1 MSVGTHIAE
10 VIRQG
15 IWASLTGGWYYEP
28 GFSIFC
34 NTLHLYVWFILILL
48 PLILGIVASQGVSLI
63 FAAAYTGFIVF
74 FFTVIKSSVA
84 YLHMIFDTTDPVVV
98 TRTITDSIDDL
109 YRETAGQLPADVEM
123 IELRDMGYNLR
134 GSERALD
141 GGRREPSVREEIA
154 ANIARNRR
162 QVELERELIFRNDG
176 STPIP
181 PHFTSK
187 FWDFDESTDTESA
200 PPSSSTRRSRIGGTS
215 TMKVV
220 HEDEKVRSRSTSP
233 PSTTITPKRKRSM
246 PSSLRKT
253 IEEEEES
260 DSNTTRRR
268 SDPSL
273 SIDIHDNKYRR
284 ICQIEEMVQE
294 EEKEEELEKDPEEE
308 DEEEEEEENLP
319 STSTAVPTRRPSRRR
334 SSTGTTSRK
343 RKYSRRAGSPAVF
356 AGTLMKKDSH
366 ESSRSM
372 PSSVGWTPVVV
383 SLGDNMDRP
392 TTSRY
397 SADDADT
404 GADIKG
410 EITKFL
416 EDLIEKHP
424 ETWDV
429 IENVRMRRGRPSSES
444 HDSAPL
450 EMAPSL
456 PTNPLTVGPSTSSV
470 ERLERVTHGIF
481 SVPHVLRNAARSN
494 SFIDWHAQHQV
505 ASTSQHHIAQGHEDT
520 SQGAVHTFQ
529 DEDGNW
535 WTYTFD
541 DTGGV
546 GTAQPLGSGRAVLEL
561 IHREREKH
569 PETARKLFPPAEL
582 EVLPESMYDWT
593 DEDRAKTTSDEDED
607 GNSIVPSS
615 HRRPI
620 GGPTP
625 PMSRPRESRETPS
638 SEQLPLT
645 RRERAL
651 SSSSNESSTYMP
663 TLPSSVF
670 HAPSGTGATRTSS
683 TRASQVVS
691 FVQAASRLRSVP
703 TTAEDRAAERR
714 WQMEQI
720 MDLIERSHTRRN
732 PVPELPS
739 VPTSSLLERR
749 PSSNIRKSYYYPM
762 KMFPKAQK
770 NFNLKVDRMSVD
782 RCFDRN
788 HTIWSLL
795 FDICLGTLVTVLT
808 ILLIDARIYYDY
820 TLVAFC
826 FVVASA
832 QFSLLKSVQ
841 PDASSPI
848 HGFNWVASYNRPI
861 YFCIMAS
868 VLLYVHYLAGGKEID
883 ENPEEMAWNW
893 NPFRL
898 HLMTFPS
905 IMVAVRDLLSILLLF
920 LPVAFTFGWLP
931 QFNTLAHHVAEQ
943 IEMHIFGGTASFSVF
958 SACVQLAKSC
968 SFYVALCALCR
979 VAYTF
984 SPKSTQHPLF
994 SIFIATSV
1002 AVSYLLSRMSSNQNL
1017 MVILFDI
1024 LVAPFRKKGDT
1035 EVEEE
1040 DPTAHSPSSSA
1051 AAKDE
1056 MPKMVRKTI
1065 GERAR
1070 YDLIFSVF
1078 LVVFF
1083 FGLHST
1089 SLFTATQPYFTY
1101 AITGVCVVL
1110 GVLNHYLF
1118 PQFRSHTPWR
1128 AVSSPLLKSAEHAQ
1142 FESPDAAKLMYFEA
1156 IHLWMVA
1163 IERNIAYPLLIISM
1177 VTENGWSI
1185 PLPWLILPLICLRL
1199 LRGGFSQPQLMYIP
1213 ITVAFLAAAFD
1224 LKHVIQ
1230 HTELNGK
1237 PLTSWNLLPI
1247 IMYICVS
1254 VYPKIVELYLKIA
1267 FIMAYVAPWQISWG
1281 SAFHAFAQPFSVPH
1295 SALIAIQTVISSI
1308 ISAPLNPFLGSSFFT
1323 SSYVRPVKFWEKDYN
1338 TKRADASTMRLSS
1351 QIDRGPMMDDSNL
1364 NAVFYEH
1371 LTRSLQKSLA
1381 GDLAMGRWATSV
1393 QPGDCFVLASFYL
1406 NTLVHIIE
1414 VGNGFVTFQ
1423 LRGLEFRGTYCHQ
1436 REVEAITEDI
1446 RDGSGFCCCSPGS
1459 LPGLLSFNTAWNL
1472 RWLAWEVVSGKYI
1485 IDGYSISD
1493 NSAVNL
1499 LQVHELRRLLVTLYI
1514 KCIIYYTF
1522 THPKFRQWLADETVQ
1537 TALKVVVENDRYTD
1551 VDSIFCSTND
1561 EDYDNGEAGI
1571 SRNSFKAVYQS
1582 WIIHCLTKRAESLE
1596 EVENFDPEDA
1606 IALCYLLSL
1615 VARRSLGTAAFN
1627 RHSSAA
1633 ESFLYGLHSLFK
1645 GDFRITCQRDEW
1657 VFTDMDMLRC
1667 VVAPAV
1673 KMALKLHQDHFAQFE
1688 EFDENE
1694 GLYTTIGDYQTKMF
1708 ISHEQDPGWR
1718 QAILAN
1724 TPSLLALRH
1733 IYDDGQDDYKIIML
1747 NKMHLNMRVIKLNRE
1762 CVRAFWAGQQ
1772 QELIFLR
1779 NRNPE
1784 RGSIQNARQ
1793 VLRNMIN
1800 SSADLPVGYPIY
1812 VSPLTT
1818 SHIESHSQ
1826 IHKVFGPTFTFEGF
1840 RNFGHNVW
1848 NRLRNHFGP
1857 SGSTSAHQQQQQQQ
1871 QQAAMAGG
1879 PAPLPGPPVMQITI
1893 PSATS
1898 SGASSGPGGPN
1909 PSSGPPAAPRA
1920 HFHVGPPTTGRSDGG
1935 GEKEMEEEQEMI
1947 VLTMTTPRQGR
1958 RMENSIVEMSKD
1970 GTARVSVLYPK
1981 TRPPLDDS
1989 IAAPVT
1995 LTAPPQ
2001 TERERSIMN
2010 RPNLSMMLKSGQIIG
2025 GNQEMHIG
2033 SWVLIVDSE
2042 QIFRYLN
2049 EELKASGECL
2059 VVWPDELVK
2068 HMSGRSSWLF
2078 QPSRGMAGKVVYT
2091 WYPSHPL
2098 RNRRSHVG
2106 DHIHLIALPLMPN
2119 GLVPVAEKG
2128 LRLIAP
2134 QDINSLGLA
2143 GCTTQEQQEFQAR
2156 YIDVLILSKIV
2167 SGTVSARTS
2176 FPKKP
2181 PIPPPISR
2189 ERERELAALMPLAG
2203 PSTSTAPPALTEVPT
2218 TSSEEVHSDPL
2229 GGVPTTS
2236 SGS

>member
-1 MSVGTHIAE
+1 MSVGTHIIE

-34 NTLHLYVWFILILL
+34 NTMHLYVWFILIIL
-48 PLILGIVASQGVSLI
+48 PLILGFVASQGVSLV
-63 FAAAYTGFIVF
+63 FAASYTGFIVF
-74 FFTVIKSSVA
+74 FFTVIKSVVA

-98 TRTITDSIDDL
+98 TRTINDSVDEL
-109 YRETAGQLPADVEM
+109 YRESEQPPLDVEM

-141 GGRREPSVREEIA
+141 GRREPSVREEIA
-154 ANIARNRR
+154 ANMARARR
-162 QVELERELIFRNDG
+162 HLEAERHADSARESQ

-181 PHFTSK
+181 QITSK
-187 FWDFDESTDTESA
+187 FWDFDESTETESE
-200 PPSSSTRRSRIGGTS
+200 PTSSTRRQRSS
-215 TMKVV
+215 PMKVV
-220 HEDEKVRSRSTSP
+220 YEDEQPNIRSRSTSP
-233 PSTTITPKRKRSM
+233 PTIVTPKRKRSV
-246 PSSLRKT
+246 PSNLRRQL
-253 IEEEEES
+253 ENQES
-260 DSNTTRRR
+260 TGPSTSSERR
-268 SDPSL
+268 SSDPTIRKKGKTDEQL
-273 SIDIHDNKYRR
+273 DHYHEKIREKYRN
-284 ICQIEEMVQE
+284 IQKIQE
-294 EEKEEELEKDPEEE
+294 GVEEE
-308 DEEEEEEENLP
+308 DEDEEDDDMP
-319 STSTAVPTRRPSRRR
+319 STSSALPSSSRRQSRRR
-334 SSTGTTSRK
+334 SSTGATNRK
-343 RKYSRRAGSPAVF
+343 RKYTRRAGSPAVF
-356 AGTLMKKDSH
+356 AGNLMKKDSH

-383 SLGDNMDRP
+383 SLGDVDRP

-397 SADDADT
+397 SADDADN
-404 GADIKG
+404 GADIRG

-416 EDLIEKHP
+416 EDLIDKHP
-424 ETWDV
+424 ETLDA
-429 IENVRMRRGRPSSES
+429 IENVRMSRLGRGRPSSES
-444 HDSAPL
+444 HDSAPVEL
-450 EMAPSL
+450 APL
-456 PTNPLTVGPSTSSV
+456 PPSTSAGPSTSTAHQNSD
-470 ERLERVTHGIF
+470 RVAHGIF
-481 SVPHVLRNAARSN
+481 AVPHVLRSAARSN
-494 SFIDWHAQHQV
+494 SFIDWHSHSQV
-505 ASTSQHHIAQGHEDT
+505 VSSSQHHIAQGHEDT

-541 DTGGV
+541 ENSGV

-561 IHREREKH
+561 IHREREKN
-569 PETARKLFPPAEL
+569 PESARKLFPPAEL
-582 EVLPESMYDWT
+582 EVLPESMYDST
-593 DEDRAKTTSDEDED
+593 EDEKGEKTSDEDD
-607 GNSIVPSS
+607 GKQPSTSAAAAASSVTVLPSTSNSQTQTV
-615 HRRPI
+615 
-620 GGPTP
+620 
-625 PMSRPRESRETPS
+625 
-638 SEQLPLT
+638 QLPLT

-670 HAPSGTGATRTSS
+670 HAPSGTGATRASS
-683 TRASQVVS
+683 ARGSQMVCFS
-691 FVQAASRLRSVP
+691 SNGSRLRNTVRDGD
-703 TTAEDRAAERR
+703 DRSADSM

-720 MDLIERSHTRRN
+720 MELIENTHSRRN
-732 PVPELPS
+732 FGPEMPSLPI
-739 VPTSSLLERR
+739 TNLDRR
-749 PSSNIRKSYYYPM
+749 ASSNVRKSYYYPM

-782 RCFDRN
+782 RLFDRN

-795 FDICLGTLVTVLT
+795 FDIVLAT
-808 ILLIDARIYYDY
+808 IVALLAVLLIDARIFYDY
-820 TLVAFC
+820 SLVAFC

-861 YFCIMAS
+861 YFCIMAMG
-868 VLLYVHYLAGGKEID
+868 LLYIHQVAGGKEID
-883 ENPEEMAWNW
+883 ENPEELAWNW

-898 HLMTFPS
+898 HMMTS
-905 IMVAVRDLLSILLLF
+905 SAILIAVRDLLSILILL
-920 LPVAFTFGWLP
+920 LPVAFTLGWLP

-958 SACVQLAKSC
+958 SACVQLIKS
-968 SFYVALCALCR
+968 SVFYVALCVLCR

-984 SPKSTQHPLF
+984 SPTSTQNPLF
-994 SIFIATSV
+994 STFVATSV

-1024 LVAPFRKKGDT
+1024 ITSPFRKHLDS
-1035 EVEEE
+1035 EQE
-1040 DPTAHSPSSSA
+1040 DEDAANAPSISTAR
-1051 AAKDE
+1051 DE
-1056 MPKMVRKTI
+1056 MPKMVRKTV

-1070 YDLIFSVF
+1070 YDLIFSIF
-1078 LVVFF
+1078 LVAFF

-1089 SLFTATQPYFTY
+1089 SLFTATEPYFTR
-1101 AITGVCVVL
+1101 AISGVCVCL
-1110 GVLNHYLF
+1110 GVLNHYLY

-1128 AVSSPLLKSAEHAQ
+1128 TVSSPLLKSAEHRQ

-1163 IERNIAYPLLIISM
+1163 IERNIVYPLLIISM
-1177 VTENGWSI
+1177 VTENNWAV
-1185 PLPWLILPLICLRL
+1185 PAPWIIIPLICLRL

-1213 ITVAFLAAAFD
+1213 VAVACLAAAFD
-1224 LKHVIQ
+1224 LKKVIDI
-1230 HTELNGK
+1230 EYNGK
-1237 PLTSWNLLPI
+1237 SLTSWNLLPI

-1254 VYPKIVELYLKIA
+1254 VFPKVVELYLKIA
-1267 FIMAYVAPWQISWG
+1267 FILAYVAPWQISWG

-1338 TKRADASTMRLSS
+1338 TKRTDASTMRLSS
-1351 QIDRGPMMDDSNL
+1351 QIDRGPMLDDSNL

-1406 NTLVHIIE
+1406 NSLVHIIE

-1459 LPGLLSFNTAWNL
+1459 LPGFLSFNTAWNL

-1522 THPKFRQWLADETVQ
+1522 TSTKFRQWLRDDTVQ
-1537 TALKVVVENDRYTD
+1537 TAIRSVIENPRYTD

-1561 EDYDNGEAGI
+1561 EDYDTVESGI
-1571 SRNSFKAVYQS
+1571 SRSSFKSMYLPWIMYCIEKRGECVQEDKYDHEEAV
-1582 WIIHCLTKRAESLE
+1582 T
-1596 EVENFDPEDA
+1596 
-1606 IALCYLLSL
+1606 LCFLLSL
-1615 VARRSLGTAAFN
+1615 VARRSLGTASFN

-1667 VVAPAV
+1667 VVSPAV

-1688 EFDENE
+1688 EFDEND
-1694 GLYTTIGDYQTKMF
+1694 GLYTVIGEYQTKMF

-1747 NKMHLNMRVIKLNRE
+1747 NQMHLNMRVIKLNRE

-1840 RNFGHNVW
+1840 RQLGQNVW

-1871 QQAAMAGG
+1871 ASQSIV
-1879 PAPLPGPPVMQITI
+1879 PTPTPVPPVMQITI
-1893 PSATS
+1893 PSATPSGIS
-1898 SGASSGPGGPN
+1898 SAPGGPN
-1909 PSSGPPAAPRA
+1909 PSSGAPGGLRA
-1920 HFHVGPPTTGRSDGG
+1920 HFHVGPVPSSGRSDG
-1935 GEKEMEEEQEMI
+1935 EKDTDEEQEMI

-1958 RMENSIVEMSKD
+1958 RLENSIVEMTKD
-1970 GTARVSVLYPK
+1970 GTARVSVLHPK

-1995 LTAPPQ
+1995 LTTPPQ
-2001 TERERSIMN
+2001 TERERAIMN
-2010 RPNLSMMLKSGQIIG
+2010 RPNFQTLLKSGQVIN
-2025 GNQEMHIG
+2025 GNQEMGIG
-2033 SWVLIVDSE
+2033 SWALIIDSE
-2042 QIFRYLN
+2042 QIFKYLN
-2049 EELKASGECL
+2049 EPLKSSGECL
-2059 VVWPDELVK
+2059 VVWPDELVQ
-2068 HMSGRSSWLF
+2068 HMSGRGSWLF
-2078 QPSRGMAGKVVYT
+2078 QPSRGMAGKIVYT

-2106 DHIHLIALPLMPN
+2106 DHIHLISLPLMPN

-2128 LRLIAP
+2128 LRLLAP
-2134 QDINSLGLA
+2134 HDINTLGLS
-2143 GCTTQEQQEFQAR
+2143 GCTTQEQQEFQTR

-2167 SGTVSARTS
+2167 TGTVSARTS

-2181 PIPPPISR
+2181 PIPPPNIRDR
-2189 ERERELAALMPLAG
+2189 ERDRETGTSSSALPTTTASNPLETTG
-2203 PSTSTAPPALTEVPT
+2203 NSSTDSVPLETSELPALT
-2218 TSSEEVHSDPL
+2218 
-2229 GGVPTTS
+2229 
-2236 SGS
+2236 